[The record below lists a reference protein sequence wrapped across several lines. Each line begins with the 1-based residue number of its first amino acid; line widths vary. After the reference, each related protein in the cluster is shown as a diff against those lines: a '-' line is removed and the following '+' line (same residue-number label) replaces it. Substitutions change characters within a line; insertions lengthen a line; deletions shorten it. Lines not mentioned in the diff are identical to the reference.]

1 MICANAT
8 TPIRHTRSPVV
19 EPAPGGG
26 WIARCPDCSSSW
38 RPTTLEAR
46 EHEATLA
53 KEPSQ

>member
-46 EHEATLA
+46 EHEAALA